1 MAHWRLAGLYFFY
14 FALLG
19 AIMPFWNLYLAAE
32 GYSARDIGL
41 LGAVMMGTKVIS
53 PYMLG
58 WLADLTQ
65 RPMLTIQWSNLAAF
79 LLFLPI
85 FLLAG
90 ESGVEQGSRTLHLAL
105 IIAAF
110 TFFWNAVIAQ
120 YESVTMLT
128 LGNDYHKY
136 GPIRAWGSVGF
147 IISVSLLGW
156 IFERVNISALPCV
169 IAMLLMTIWLSSLRT
184 GEPRTAP
191 QPEDLHGLGSILFR
205 PPVLAF
211 FFGCF
216 LVKFAHG
223 PYYTFYS
230 IYLDAY
236 GYSTTAIGVLWSIGV
251 IAELLLFIY
260 MGALLA
266 RFSLRMLFSISLF
279 AGILRWATIGLFPE
293 NLALIIVA
301 QLAHALTFASYH
313 ATAVEWVRR
322 SFGVHHQ
329 GQGQA
334 LYSALSFGAGGAVGA
349 IVSGL
354 LWTDA
359 PSSNWQLTWMMASLA
374 SVAGLLIFVFFASNP
389 NADNST
395 PGGEVDDAGK
405 IKAGP
410 AN

>member
-1 MAHWRLAGLYFFY
+1 MAHWRLGGLYFFY

-41 LGAVMMGTKVIS
+41 LGAVMMGTKVVS

-58 WLADLTQ
+58 WLADVTR

-85 FLLAG
+85 FLLPAVNADADG
-90 ESGVEQGSRTLHLAL
+90 QGSRTLQLAL

-147 IISVSLLGW
+147 IVSVSLLGW
-156 IFERVNISALPCV
+156 VFEQVDIDALPLV
-169 IAMLLMTIWLSSLRT
+169 IALLLLTIWLSSLRT

-191 QPEDLHGLGSILFR
+191 HPEDLHGLGSILFR
-205 PPVLAF
+205 PSVLAF

-236 GYSTTAIGVLWSIGV
+236 GYSTTTIGILWSIGV

-260 MGALLA
+260 MGSLLA
-266 RFSLRMLFSISLF
+266 RFSLRTLLVISLL
-279 AGILRWATIGLFPE
+279 AGILRWAIIGIFPE
-293 NLALIIVA
+293 NIVLIVIA
-301 QLAHALTFASYH
+301 QIAHALTFASYH

-349 IVSGL
+349 IVSGY

-359 PSSNWQLTWMMASLA
+359 PSDNWRLTWLMASLA
-374 SVAGLLIFVFFASNP
+374 SVAGLLLFAFFVANPGTKDTERAS
-389 NADNST
+389 AAT
-395 PGGEVDDAGK
+395 P
-405 IKAGP
+405 
-410 AN
+410 